1 MGELRPLNL
10 RCKNRAGILIEVLC
24 QQNAKSQKASKNK
37 GLSHIESPGLGDF
50 RYKAFNGVG
59 RGSMRTLDSSR
70 VYLASPAKKI
80 STEVWTRLTSL
91 DLLPSKQPLTTQP

>member
-37 GLSHIESPGLGDF
+37 GLSHIESPGLRDF
-50 RYKAFNGVG
+50 RYGTIQ
-59 RGSMRTLDSSR
+59 S
-70 VYLASPAKKI
+70 
-80 STEVWTRLTSL
+80 
-91 DLLPSKQPLTTQP
+91 